1 MMDSMSFL
9 RVIKIGFVNFW
20 RNRWLSLAAT
30 MVMTITL
37 VIFATLFLLFVLTNF
52 SLKTI
57 QETVDTSVYFKVGLA
72 QPQIDKINDAI
83 KSDPRVKSVTY
94 VSAQQA
100 YDNFKLM
107 HQNDPLIIQSLNEL
121 NENPL
126 PATSHVKMYNLSD
139 YPAVTASL
147 QADQYKNFIDKVSYN
162 DDARTQLAIRRLD
175 AISHFIVTGG
185 IVLVA
190 VFVLIAILVIFN
202 TITLTIYNRKEE
214 VEIMRLVGATNWYIR
229 APFLTE
235 SVLYS
240 IFSTIITGAL
250 FVAVYAKVL
259 PKAIAYVSPQINLYG
274 AAVFNFWYLILVL
287 FILAVLLSVTS
298 SMMAIRKYLKT

>member
-1 MMDSMSFL
+1 MDSMSFL